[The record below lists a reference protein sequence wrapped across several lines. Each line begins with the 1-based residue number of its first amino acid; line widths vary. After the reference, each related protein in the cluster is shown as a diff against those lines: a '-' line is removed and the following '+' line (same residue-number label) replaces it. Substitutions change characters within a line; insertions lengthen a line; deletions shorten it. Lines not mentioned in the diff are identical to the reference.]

1 MSSDRTDPEPEN
13 QPDAPISG
21 SGSDSP
27 DGSRLPGGAR
37 VPDGSVGTTVPVGN
51 AENGRGVIPG
61 MLPDKRETV
70 ISKPVHDAPSESR
83 GVLAEHARTPQELGA
98 SLEGSMLGHFQLE
111 QFVGGGGMGAVFRGV
126 DTMLGRTVAV
136 KVLSRDRT
144 DPETLRRFKNEAQSA
159 ARLDNENIARVYFVG
174 EDRGLHYIVF
184 EFIEGVNVRD
194 LVEQEGPLSLA
205 DAISFTLQVAEALD
219 HATQRNV
226 VHRDIKPSNVL
237 VAADGRAKL
246 VDMGLARLHQV
257 ETDSK
262 DLTASG
268 VTLGT
273 FDYISPEQARDPR
286 AADVR
291 SDLYSLGCTF
301 YFMLTGRP
309 PFPEGTVLQKLL
321 SHSGED
327 PTDPRNF
334 RPNLDEQVVQVLNK
348 LLAKQPGQ
356 RYQQPNELIGELL
369 LIVERLN
376 LTGVARSG
384 KVWLSPQPWF
394 ARVERSLPWIVP
406 GLLLIGILAVLEFSW
421 PDASGESAM
430 NRLPDLGA
438 PPARAVEEFREE
450 AGVESPPPVST
461 SVSPV
466 SPSPVSPAA
475 DASSADA
482 PSAGGVLSAAGRG
495 GDGGTAEDASTEV
508 PDGSVDGEMTD
519 VTEATAGS
527 IGESSGPDT
536 SNSPA
541 ISGDPATPRA
551 EGDGQIAPQPET
563 VEAPVEPTGSEDG
576 PATVE
581 PGIAFNRV
589 VVAPEPIDA
598 PEGALVVS
606 NLDTACRLAASSK
619 LRTIELRFDGVVEER
634 ALDIGA
640 RNLFIRNAAGFEP
653 TIAFRPSFEDLIGDR
668 RMIRVAE
675 GQLTWQGIDV
685 ALELPAESAEGWA
698 LFALDNGASLAV
710 EDSVLTIRNVDSR
723 GALLQRRVSFVEL
736 LGSPAVAS
744 RWQAAPVALP
754 VAPTISFER
763 SLLRG
768 QAVGLRA
775 EQAMPFRL
783 IGNQSLIVS
792 SERLVDVAGARQE
805 PSIQED
811 PIDVVLNN
819 VTAVLGKGIARLSST
834 PESPYQQDLVTAGK
848 DNIVLLTGA
857 DAALIEFRGVAGPE
871 AIEKRLFLRG
881 RDNFYVNAAALL
893 RINPDGDP
901 SNYLDFG
908 FENREAVVV
917 PGGKP
922 PVQCA
927 LEGASQFRL
936 VRGPAHT
943 SGLSAG

>member
-1 MSSDRTDPEPEN
+1 MSSDRTDPESEN
-13 QPDAPISG
+13 QPDAPVSG
-21 SGSDSP
+21 SRSDPP
-27 DGSRLPGGAR
+27 DGAR
-37 VPDGSVGTTVPVGN
+37 VPEGDRLPDGSVGTTVPVGN
-51 AENGRGVIPG
+51 GENGRAVIPG

-70 ISKPVHDAPSESR
+70 ISKPVHDVPSESR

-136 KVLSRDRT
+136 KVLSRDQT

-194 LVEQEGPLSLA
+194 LVEQDGPLSLA

-257 ETDSK
+257 ESDSK

-438 PPARAVEEFREE
+438 PPARAVEALREE
-450 AGVESPPPVST
+450 AGVDPRRRYPRRCRRYPRRRCPQRPMLRRPMLVSWG
-461 SVSPV
+461 SLVRSG
-466 SPSPVSPAA
+466 S
-475 DASSADA
+475 
-482 PSAGGVLSAAGRG
+482 GR
-495 GDGGTAEDASTEV
+495 
-508 PDGSVDGEMTD
+508 
-519 VTEATAGS
+519 
-527 IGESSGPDT
+527 
-536 SNSPA
+536 
-541 ISGDPATPRA
+541 
-551 EGDGQIAPQPET
+551 
-563 VEAPVEPTGSEDG
+563 
-576 PATVE
+576 
-581 PGIAFNRV
+581 
-589 VVAPEPIDA
+589 
-598 PEGALVVS
+598 
-606 NLDTACRLAASSK
+606 
-619 LRTIELRFDGVVEER
+619 
-634 ALDIGA
+634 
-640 RNLFIRNAAGFEP
+640 
-653 TIAFRPSFEDLIGDR
+653 
-668 RMIRVAE
+668 
-675 GQLTWQGIDV
+675 
-685 ALELPAESAEGWA
+685 
-698 LFALDNGASLAV
+698 
-710 EDSVLTIRNVDSR
+710 
-723 GALLQRRVSFVEL
+723 
-736 LGSPAVAS
+736 
-744 RWQAAPVALP
+744 RWGY
-754 VAPTISFER
+754 R
-763 SLLRG
+763 
-768 QAVGLRA
+768 
-775 EQAMPFRL
+775 
-783 IGNQSLIVS
+783 
-792 SERLVDVAGARQE
+792 
-805 PSIQED
+805 
-811 PIDVVLNN
+811 
-819 VTAVLGKGIARLSST
+819 
-834 PESPYQQDLVTAGK
+834 
-848 DNIVLLTGA
+848 
-857 DAALIEFRGVAGPE
+857 
-871 AIEKRLFLRG
+871 RG
-881 RDNFYVNAAALL
+881 RVD
-893 RINPDGDP
+893 R
-901 SNYLDFG
+901 
-908 FENREAVVV
+908 
-917 PGGKP
+917 
-922 PVQCA
+922 
-927 LEGASQFRL
+927 
-936 VRGPAHT
+936 
-943 SGLSAG
+943 SA